1 MDFQAKI
8 DELRAQKQSLL
19 DKAQALADA
28 SKVDELNA
36 VTDEMEGINN
46 SIKSLERL
54 MAAQGQEPKAVYDG
68 ALRKSEGAAP
78 KDNTPDEARP
88 FNSLGEQLRAVY
100 NLRRHG
106 IQDRRLQQVNNAVL
120 GNNEGTGAE
129 GGFAIQTDFAGVILE
144 SALERNSLLQ
154 RLDRYTVSSGAN
166 AMRWVAADGSD
177 LTAGVF
183 GGVQMFWAAE
193 GGTVPATHPK
203 LREIK
208 LDLEK
213 MMGFAYCTDEM
224 LEDAAFMSGFF
235 STAFSLAADE
245 LLTGSVIA
253 GDGVGKPLGWLNSP
267 ALITVAKETS
277 QAAGTFV
284 GNNAVKMLARAMPK
298 GRQRLV
304 WLMHPDLEDQLPGL
318 SITSTDGSTSKF
330 LWDPEGGIR
339 NFDTQRVL
347 GKPVLFDQNCAP
359 VGSVG
364 DVTLVDPFQY
374 ILLSKGTIKQDWSMH
389 VEFLTDQMCFRV
401 VFRCNGTPKVNKPMT
416 IKNSAKTRSPFVA
429 LAARS

>member
-1 MDFQAKI
+1 MSFQAKI
-8 DELRAQKQSLL
+8 DELRAQKQQLL
-19 DKAQALADA
+19 DKAQGLADEG
-28 SKVDELNA
+28 KLEELGEI
-36 VTDEMEGINN
+36 TDQMEGINN

-54 MAAQGQEPKAVYDG
+54 MSSQGEVSKLVYDG
-68 ALRKSEGAAP
+68 ALHSGEKKP
-78 KDNTPDEARP
+78 KDKEEQEARP
-88 FNSLGEQLRAVY
+88 FASLGEQLKAVY
-100 NLRRHG
+100 NLRRNG
-106 IQDRRLQQVNNAVL
+106 VQDQRLIQVNNAVL
-120 GNNEGTGAE
+120 GSNEGTGAD

-166 AMRWVAADGSD
+166 SMRWVMADETDISKS
-177 LTAGVF
+177 VF
-183 GGVQMFWAAE
+183 GGVQMYWAAE
-193 GGTVPATHPK
+193 GGTAPATHPK
-203 LREIK
+203 LREVK

-245 LLTGSVIA
+245 LLTGAVIG
-253 GDGVGKPLGWLNSP
+253 GDGVGKPLGILNSS
-267 ALITVAKETS
+267 ALVTVAKETS

-298 GRQRLV
+298 NRDRLV
-304 WLMHPDLEDQLPGL
+304 WLMHPDMEEQLPAL
-318 SITSTDGSTSKF
+318 SITSSDGSTSKF

-339 NFDTQRVL
+339 NFDAQRVL
-347 GKPVLFDQNCAP
+347 GKTVIFDQNCATP
-359 VGSVG
+359 GVVG
-364 DVTLVDPFQY
+364 DVMLVDPFQY

-401 VFRCNGTPKVNKPMT
+401 VFRCNGTPKVNSPLT
-416 IKNSAKTRSPFVA
+416 IKNSTKTRSPFVA
-429 LAARS
+429 LADRK